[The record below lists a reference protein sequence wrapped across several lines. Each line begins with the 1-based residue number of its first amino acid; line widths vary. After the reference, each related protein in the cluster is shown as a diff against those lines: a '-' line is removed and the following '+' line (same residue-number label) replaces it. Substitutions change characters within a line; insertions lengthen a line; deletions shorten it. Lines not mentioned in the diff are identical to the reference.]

1 MSTFEERLMLQKLE
15 ALSKTCSLPPHMNR
29 FRRKLLL
36 RQVWSRFCIYW
47 MSTCSWCR
55 CCIYWMSDM
64 YL

>member
-1 MSTFEERLMLQKLE
+1 MMSTFEERLMLQKLE

-47 MSTCSWCR
+47 MS
-55 CCIYWMSDM
+55 DM
-64 YL
+64 